1 MLKSITTPVRWGTLT
16 SGVVLALSACFLGSG
31 SPASIAQMPTRP
43 AAPAPGP
50 VTLAAP
56 SVPRDTGGMRIYR
69 LARRT
74 HGLKILVSTE
84 DRWLWLVQGGDTLMS
99 VPVAVGMGQSFS
111 YGGRNWYFDTPRGR
125 RHVLSKKV
133 DPVWTVPDWQYYEQ
147 AADKHLKLIAV
158 KPGDRYPIPDAYIKY
173 VVMRNGRVGWINR
186 NGYFYA
192 PDGQHFI
199 EFAGMLFM
207 PPAGSEQRK
216 VHSALGPYALNMGD
230 GYLLHGTNDF
240 DVGSIGR
247 AVSHGCVRLHNDDIV
262 QLYHM
267 VPVGTPVFIF

>member
-1 MLKSITTPVRWGTLT
+1 MLRSIAAPLRWGTFST
-16 SGVVLALSACFLGSG
+16 AVVVALSACFLGSG
-31 SPASIAQMPTRP
+31 
-43 AAPAPGP
+43 APAPLAPAPQRPQVPDPAP
-50 VTLAAP
+50 VVLAAP
-56 SVPRDTGGMRIYR
+56 KVPHDTGGMRVYR
-69 LARRT
+69 LARRG

-111 YGGRNWYFDTPRGR
+111 YAGRKWYFETPRGR
-125 RHVLSKKV
+125 RRVLSKKV

-147 AADKHLKLIAV
+147 AADNNLELVRV
-158 KPGDRYPIPDAYIKY
+158 KPGERYPVGDAYIKY
-173 VVMRNGRVGWINR
+173 VVERDGQVGWINR

-199 EFAGMLFM
+199 EFAGKLFM
-207 PPAGSEQRK
+207 PPAASPQRK
-216 VHSALGPYALNMGD
+216 VPRALGPYALNMGD

-240 DVGSIGR
+240 DVGSIGH
-247 AVSHGCVRLHNDDIV
+247 AVSHGCVRLHNDDIE
-262 QLYHM
+262 QLYQM